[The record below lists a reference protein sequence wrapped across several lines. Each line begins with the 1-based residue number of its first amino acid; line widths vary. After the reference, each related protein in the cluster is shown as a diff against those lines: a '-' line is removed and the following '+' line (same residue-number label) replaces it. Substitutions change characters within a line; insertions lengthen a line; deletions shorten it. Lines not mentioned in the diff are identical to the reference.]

1 MNKEVV
7 LARGSKAYDVL
18 NKITIDAKL
27 VNTSIGERTLAKE
40 HMKMCSAGDLFLLDR
55 GYPSYDL
62 FMTIKEMSGEF
73 CARVP
78 KNSWNAV
85 KELLESEEKE
95 LICKIHPGKEKIKE
109 YKAEG
114 ISYEPI
120 TCRFVKVELSSGEI
134 EVLIT
139 SLLDEEEYPY
149 EVFKKL
155 YFMRWDIE
163 ESYKKDKHRLQLEN
177 FSGKSVIAI
186 MQEFHAKILFSNLT
200 SILSSDLDRDIEKI
214 TKKRNYSYQ
223 LNFTSALSKVKEV
236 IATLFTTQNIR
247 DLLDALKSMFLLNI
261 QPIRPD
267 RSNARNK
274 SRQRRRYFRTYTQM

>member
-27 VNTSIGERTLAKE
+27 TNTSIGERTLAKE
-40 HMKMCSAGDLFLLDR
+40 HIKMCSAGDLFLLDR

-62 FMTIKEMSGEF
+62 FMTIKQMGGEF

-78 KNSWNAV
+78 RNSWNAV
-85 KELLESEEKE
+85 KDLLESEKKE

-109 YKAEG
+109 YKGKG

-120 TCRFVKVELSSGEI
+120 TCRFVKIELSSGEI

-139 SLLDEEEYPY
+139 SLLDDEEYPY
-149 EVFKKL
+149 EIFKKL

-200 SILSSDLDRDIEKI
+200 SIFSSDLDSDIEKI
-214 TKKRNYSYQ
+214 TKNRKYSYQ
-223 LNFTSALSKVKEV
+223 LNFTTALSKVKDV

-247 DLLDALKSMFLLNI
+247 DLLDALKSIFLLNL

-267 RSNARNK
+267 RNSARNK